1 MNILDRLSANQTP
14 QSMAKTERRMVI
26 PLLIDEAMKAQGL
39 SHREFAAKIKRK
51 TNDIPLLLS
60 GQYNF
65 TVDELT
71 TIEFALNTKLFF
83 VEELDWTPDILKHT
97 YQLEET
103 PEYSVAAE
111 P

>member
-1 MNILDRLSANQTP
+1 MNILDKIAASITP
-14 QSMAKTERRMVI
+14 EDRAKTERRMVL
-26 PLLIDEAMKAQGL
+26 PLLIDDAMKAQGV
-39 SHREFAAKIKRK
+39 SHREFAKKIKRK

-83 VEELDWTPDILKHT
+83 VTALDWTPDILKHR
-97 YQLEET
+97 YQFDEM
-103 PEYSVAAE
+103 PDYSVAAE